1 MKTNF
6 KNISECERQLYNT
19 VELLKAHKISPAESN
34 AICRVCDSW
43 VKTRKAANSD
53 ELIRRIEG
61 LEVLTKAQQKA
72 VK

>member
-1 MKTNF
+1 MKGKRNYR
-6 KNISECERQLYNT
+6 NISECERELYHTN
-19 VELLKAHKISPAESN
+19 ELLKAHKISPSEAN

-53 ELIRRIEG
+53 ELIRRVEG
-61 LEVLTKAQQKA
+61 LEVLAKSKV

>member
-6 KNISECERQLYNT
+6 KSIGECERTLYHT
-19 VELLKAHKISPAESN
+19 VELLKAHKIAPSEAN

-43 VKTRKAANSD
+43 VKTRKASNSD

-61 LEVLTKAQQKA
+61 LEVLAKSKIE
-72 VK
+72 KK